1 MLDRVLKE
9 HIFPYII
16 GKVWQP
22 EVLSNT
28 FHVAPKLITS
38 GNLLN
43 RRIHC
48 MHSQHLIVVTSTIH
62 ITACTHY
69 SESVRSQSDLIV
81 FIIVVA
87 PQPTK
92 WPRGKMRAIV
102 PTELMLTLNAQKNFN
117 RAYISMTSSR
127 ALETTSFV
135 SYITCGLQIFNGNPV
150 ERGKQRCSCTIL
162 H

>member
-1 MLDRVLKE
+1 MLDRFLKE

-16 GKVWQP
+16 GKLGQL

-28 FHVAPKLITS
+28 FHVAPKLITG

-43 RRIHC
+43 RRIHW
-48 MHSQHLIVVTSTIH
+48 MHSQHLIVVASTIH
-62 ITACTHY
+62 IAACTHHG
-69 SESVRSQSDLIV
+69 ESVHSQSDLIV
-81 FIIVVA
+81 FVIVVT

-117 RAYISMTSSR
+117 RAYISMPSSG
-127 ALETTSFV
+127 ALEASSFV
-135 SYITCGLQIFNGNPV
+135 SYITCGFEIFNGNPV
-150 ERGKQRCSCTIL
+150 
-162 H
+162 